1 MSYVVLARKW
11 RPKTFD
17 DLIGQDYITQTLKNA
32 ISTGKIAHAFIL
44 SGPRG
49 VGKTS
54 TARIVAKALNCING
68 PTPNPC
74 SNCSFCNEISEGKS
88 LDVMEIDA
96 ASHTGVNDVREII
109 ENIKYLP
116 TSGKNKI
123 YIIDEAHMLSQSAFN
138 ALLKTL
144 EEPPAHVLFI
154 LATTEVHKIPVTILS
169 RCQRYDFKKVAVDKI
184 KDQLAS
190 ITSKEDI
197 KIQDKTLYVIAQE
210 ADGSLR
216 DSLSLMDQL
225 IATFGSD
232 IKHEEALSVLGILD
246 RSLVK
251 SSLEGII
258 KKDPKFCI
266 NVLNQAVEKGIGP
279 KRFAEDLL
287 RTLRYALLIRTCGK
301 DSITDL
307 SEEDKTSLSEL
318 LRDVSIETLESL
330 FNLMLEGAENIQ
342 RSFYPQMAL
351 ELILIKLCTL
361 DDIVPVQE
369 IINKLNNLS
378 KSMGTTKPA
387 ARRVD
392 EPEQTYK
399 TAPSPPKQAPKMAEE
414 KAPAK
419 IEKPEPKTDQV
430 NTKPNSSK
438 STQDFIQFVKT
449 TKPVIGRRLE
459 QANEIIVENS
469 IVKIICEVQSAQAD
483 YLNRKD
489 SQTALGALIKEF
501 FSDDIKLHIEE
512 VNLNTP
518 ENSKTKV
525 EQKAERKEKIKNDP
539 VLKEAIDVFGG
550 RVVSI
555 KPNNKE

>member
-32 ISTGKIAHAFIL
+32 ITTGKIAHAFIL

-68 PTPNPC
+68 PTSDPC

-123 YIIDEAHMLSQSAFN
+123 YIIDEVHMLSQSAFN

-169 RCQRYDFKKVAVDKI
+169 RCQRYDFKKVSVDKI
-184 KDQLAS
+184 REQLAS
-190 ITSKEDI
+190 ITSKEEI
-197 KIQDKTLYVIAQE
+197 KIQDETLYIIAQE

-225 IATFGSD
+225 IATFGTD

-246 RSLVK
+246 RTLVK

-266 NVLNQAVEKGIGP
+266 NVLNQAIEKGISP

-301 DSITDL
+301 ESITDL

-318 LRDVSIETLESL
+318 LKDISVETVESL

-351 ELILIKLCTL
+351 ELILIKLSTL
-361 DDIVPVQE
+361 DDIVPVQD
-369 IINKLNNLS
+369 IIKKLDTLS
-378 KSMGTTKPA
+378 KSMGSAKQTA
-387 ARRVD
+387 VRVD
-392 EPEQTYK
+392 EPAQTYRS
-399 TAPSPPKQAPKMAEE
+399 APSPKQAPKLAEKIVATNIE
-414 KAPAK
+414 TKETAPVQAK
-419 IEKPEPKTDQV
+419 
-430 NTKPNSSK
+430 TKLSGSK

-459 QANEIIVENS
+459 QANEIVVEGS
-469 IVKIICEVQSAQAD
+469 TVKIICETGSAESN
-483 YLNRKD
+483 YLKRKE
-489 SQTALGALIKEF
+489 SETALDTLIKEF
-501 FSDDIKLHIEE
+501 FSDDTTLHIEE
-512 VNLNTP
+512 VSLKTP
-518 ENSKTKV
+518 ENNITKV
-525 EQKAERKEKIKNDP
+525 EQKAEKKEKIKNDP
-539 VLKEAIDVFGG
+539 VLKEAIDIFGG
-550 RVVSI
+550 RVISI
-555 KPNNKE
+555 KPNIKE

>member
-32 ISTGKIAHAFIL
+32 ITTGKIAHAFIL

-68 PTPNPC
+68 PTSDPC
-74 SNCSFCNEISEGKS
+74 SECSFCTEISKGKS

-123 YIIDEAHMLSQSAFN
+123 YIIDEVHMLSQSAFN

-144 EEPPAHVLFI
+144 EEPPPHVLFI

-169 RCQRYDFKKVAVDKI
+169 RCQRYDFKKVSVDKI
-184 KDQLAS
+184 KEQLAS
-190 ITSKEDI
+190 ITSKEEI
-197 KIQDKTLYVIAQE
+197 KIQDETLYIIAQE

-246 RSLVK
+246 RTLVK

-266 NVLNQAVEKGIGP
+266 DVLNQAVEKGISP

-301 DSITDL
+301 ESITDL

-318 LRDVSIETLESL
+318 LKGVSIETVESL

-351 ELILIKLCTL
+351 ELILIKLSTL
-361 DDIVPVQE
+361 ENVVPVQD
-369 IINKLNNLS
+369 IINKLDSLS
-378 KSMGTTKPA
+378 KSMGSSKQTSV
-387 ARRVD
+387 RVD
-392 EPEQTYK
+392 EPKQTYRS
-399 TAPSPPKQAPKMAEE
+399 APTPRQAPKLAERIVDSSTDRNE
-414 KAPAK
+414 AEPAQA
-419 IEKPEPKTDQV
+419 KT
-430 NTKPNSSK
+430 NLSGSK
-438 STQDFIQFVKT
+438 SREDFIQFVKT
-449 TKPVIGRRLE
+449 TKPIIGTRLE
-459 QANEIIVENS
+459 QVNEIIIEGS
-469 IVKIICEVQSAQAD
+469 IVKIICDTSSTQSD
-483 YLNRKD
+483 YLKRKE
-489 SQTALGALIKEF
+489 SQIALEILIKEF
-501 FSDDIKLHIEE
+501 FSDDTKLQIEE
-512 VNLNTP
+512 VSLKNTG
-518 ENSKTKV
+518 NRKTKV
-525 EQKAERKEKIKNDP
+525 EQKAEKKEKIKNDP
-539 VLKEAIDVFGG
+539 VLKEAIDILGG
-550 RVVSI
+550 RVISI

>member
-32 ISTGKIAHAFIL
+32 ITTGKIAHAFIL

-68 PTPNPC
+68 PTSDPC
-74 SNCSFCNEISEGKS
+74 SNCSFCKEISEGKS

-123 YIIDEAHMLSQSAFN
+123 YIIDEVHMLSQSAFN

-169 RCQRYDFKKVAVDKI
+169 RCQRYDFKKVSVDKI
-184 KDQLAS
+184 REQLAS
-190 ITSKEDI
+190 ITSKEEI
-197 KIQDKTLYVIAQE
+197 NIQDETLYIIAQE

-225 IATFGSD
+225 IATFGTD

-246 RSLVK
+246 RTLVK

-266 NVLNQAVEKGIGP
+266 NVLNRAIEKGISP

-301 DSITDL
+301 ESITDL

-318 LRDVSIETLESL
+318 LKGVSVETVESL

-351 ELILIKLCTL
+351 ELILIKLSTL
-361 DDIVPVQE
+361 DDIVPVQD
-369 IINKLNNLS
+369 IIKKLDTLS
-378 KSMGTTKPA
+378 KSMGSSKQTA
-387 ARRVD
+387 SRFD
-392 EPEQTYK
+392 EPAQTYRS
-399 TAPSPPKQAPKMAEE
+399 APSPKQAPKLAE
-414 KAPAK
+414 K
-419 IEKPEPKTDQV
+419 IAATNIETKE
-430 NTKPNSSK
+430 TKPAQAKTKFSVSK

-459 QANEIIVENS
+459 QANEIVVDGS
-469 IVKIICEVQSAQAD
+469 IVKIICETGSAESD
-483 YLNRKD
+483 YLKRKE
-489 SQTALGALIKEF
+489 SQTALETLIKEF
-501 FSDDIKLHIEE
+501 FSDDTTLHIEE
-512 VNLNTP
+512 VSLKTP
-518 ENSKTKV
+518 ENNKTKV

-539 VLKEAIDVFGG
+539 VLKEAIDIFGG
-550 RVVSI
+550 RVISI

>member
-32 ISTGKIAHAFIL
+32 ISTGKIAHAFIF

-54 TARIVAKALNCING
+54 TARIVAKAVNCING
-68 PTPNPC
+68 PTSEPC
-74 SNCSFCNEISEGKS
+74 SECSFCKEISEGKS

-96 ASHTGVNDVREII
+96 ASHTGVNDIREII
-109 ENIKYLP
+109 ENVKYLP
-116 TSGKNKI
+116 TSGNNKI

-144 EEPPAHVLFI
+144 EEPPPHVLFI

-169 RCQRYDFKKVAVDKI
+169 RCQRYDFKKVSVEKI
-184 KDQLAS
+184 KEQLTT
-190 ITSKEDI
+190 ITSKEKV
-197 KIQDKTLYVIAQE
+197 KIDDDTLYVIAQE

-225 IATFGSD
+225 IATFGSE
-232 IKHEEALSVLGILD
+232 IKHEDALSILGILD
-246 RSLVK
+246 RTLVK

-266 NVLNQAVEKGIGP
+266 NVLNQAVDKGISP

-301 DSITDL
+301 SSVSDL
-307 SEEDKTSLSEL
+307 SEEDKTSLDEL
-318 LRDVSIETLESL
+318 LKNISIETVESL

-351 ELILIKLCTL
+351 ELILIKLSTL
-361 DDIVPVQE
+361 ENIVPVQD
-369 IINKLNNLS
+369 IITKLDNLS
-378 KSMGTTKPA
+378 KGLGTKENSGRKTEESSK
-387 ARRVD
+387 V
-392 EPEQTYK
+392 YK
-399 TAPSPPKQAPKMAEE
+399 SAPSPNKAQKMAEG
-414 KAPAK
+414 
-419 IEKPEPKTDQV
+419 KPEPISEPKET
-430 NTKPNSSK
+430 TSSTIKNSSGE
-438 STQDFIQFVKT
+438 KT
-449 TKPVIGRRLE
+449 TEGFIEYVKSSKPVIARRLE
-459 QANEIIVENS
+459 QAKEIKLDENL
-469 IVKIICEVQSAQAD
+469 IIIICEAGSAQSDYLKRKESQSALD
-483 YLNRKD
+483 I
-489 SQTALGALIKEF
+489 LIKDF
-501 FSDDIKLHIEE
+501 FSNGHKLKIVETE
-512 VNLNTP
+512 T
-518 ENSKTKV
+518 ENGENNKNKV
-525 EQKAERKEKIKNDP
+525 ELKAEKKERLKNDP
-539 VLKEAIDVFGG
+539 VIKEAIEVFGG
-550 RVVSI
+550 RVISI

>member
-32 ISTGKIAHAFIL
+32 ITTGKIAHAFIL

-68 PTPNPC
+68 PTSDPC

-123 YIIDEAHMLSQSAFN
+123 YIIDEVHMLSQSAFN

-169 RCQRYDFKKVAVDKI
+169 RCQRYDFKKVSVDKI
-184 KDQLAS
+184 REQLAS
-190 ITSKEDI
+190 ITSKEEI
-197 KIQDKTLYVIAQE
+197 KIQDETLYIIAQE

-225 IATFGSD
+225 IATFGTD

-246 RSLVK
+246 RTLVK

-266 NVLNQAVEKGIGP
+266 NVLNQAIEKGISP

-301 DSITDL
+301 ESITDL

-318 LRDVSIETLESL
+318 LKDISVETLESL

-351 ELILIKLCTL
+351 ELILIKLSTL
-361 DDIVPVQE
+361 DDIVPVQD
-369 IINKLNNLS
+369 IIKKLDTLS
-378 KSMGTTKPA
+378 KSMGSAKQTA
-387 ARRVD
+387 VRVD
-392 EPEQTYK
+392 EPAQTYRS
-399 TAPSPPKQAPKMAEE
+399 APSPKQAPKLAEKIVATNIE
-414 KAPAK
+414 TKETAPVQAK
-419 IEKPEPKTDQV
+419 
-430 NTKPNSSK
+430 TKLSGSK

-459 QANEIIVENS
+459 QANEIVVDGS
-469 IVKIICEVQSAQAD
+469 IVKIICETGSAESD
-483 YLNRKD
+483 YLTRKE
-489 SQTALGALIKEF
+489 SQTALETLVREF
-501 FSDDIKLHIEE
+501 FSDHVELQIEE
-512 VNLNTP
+512 VSLKTP
-518 ENSKTKV
+518 ENNITKV
-525 EQKAERKEKIKNDP
+525 EQKAEKKEKIKNDP
-539 VLKEAIDVFGG
+539 VLKEAIDIFGG
-550 RVVSI
+550 RVISI
-555 KPNNKE
+555 KPNIKE

>member
-32 ISTGKIAHAFIL
+32 ITTGKIAHAFIL

-68 PTPNPC
+68 PTSDPC
-74 SNCSFCNEISEGKS
+74 SNCSFCKEISEGKS

-123 YIIDEAHMLSQSAFN
+123 YIIDEVHMLSQSAFN

-169 RCQRYDFKKVAVDKI
+169 RCQRYDFKKVSVDKI
-184 KDQLAS
+184 REQLAS
-190 ITSKEDI
+190 ITSKEEI
-197 KIQDKTLYVIAQE
+197 KIQDETLYIIAQE

-225 IATFGSD
+225 IATFGTE

-246 RSLVK
+246 RTLVK

-266 NVLNQAVEKGIGP
+266 NVLNQAIEKGISP

-301 DSITDL
+301 ESITDL

-318 LRDVSIETLESL
+318 LKDISVETVESL

-351 ELILIKLCTL
+351 ELILIKLSTL
-361 DDIVPVQE
+361 DDIVPVQD
-369 IINKLNNLS
+369 IIKKLDTLS
-378 KSMGTTKPA
+378 KSMGSSKQTA
-387 ARRVD
+387 SRFD
-392 EPEQTYK
+392 EPAQTYRS
-399 TAPSPPKQAPKMAEE
+399 APSPKQAPKLAEKIAATNIE
-414 KAPAK
+414 TKETAPVQAK
-419 IEKPEPKTDQV
+419 
-430 NTKPNSSK
+430 TKLSGSK

-459 QANEIIVENS
+459 QANEIVVEGS
-469 IVKIICEVQSAQAD
+469 TVKIICETGSAESN
-483 YLNRKD
+483 YLKRKE
-489 SQTALGALIKEF
+489 SETALDTLIKEF
-501 FSDDIKLHIEE
+501 FSDDTTLHIEE
-512 VNLNTP
+512 VSLKTP
-518 ENSKTKV
+518 ENNRTKV

-539 VLKEAIDVFGG
+539 VLKEAIDIFGG
-550 RVVSI
+550 RVISI

>member
-32 ISTGKIAHAFIL
+32 ITTGKIAHAFIL

-68 PTPNPC
+68 PTSDPC
-74 SNCSFCNEISEGKS
+74 SNCSFCKEISEGKS

-123 YIIDEAHMLSQSAFN
+123 YIIDEVHMLSQSAFN

-169 RCQRYDFKKVAVDKI
+169 RCQRYDFKKVSVDKI
-184 KDQLAS
+184 REQLAS
-190 ITSKEDI
+190 ITSKEEI
-197 KIQDKTLYVIAQE
+197 KIQDETLYIIAQE

-225 IATFGSD
+225 IATFGTD

-246 RSLVK
+246 RTLVK

-266 NVLNQAVEKGIGP
+266 NVLNQAIEKGISP

-301 DSITDL
+301 ESITDL

-318 LRDVSIETLESL
+318 LKDISVETVESL

-351 ELILIKLCTL
+351 ELILIKLSTL
-361 DDIVPVQE
+361 DDIVPVQD
-369 IINKLNNLS
+369 IIKKLDTLS
-378 KSMGTTKPA
+378 KSMGSSKQTA
-387 ARRVD
+387 SRFD
-392 EPEQTYK
+392 EPAQTYRS
-399 TAPSPPKQAPKMAEE
+399 APSPKQAPKLAEKIAATNIE
-414 KAPAK
+414 TKETAPVQAK
-419 IEKPEPKTDQV
+419 
-430 NTKPNSSK
+430 TKLSGSK

-449 TKPVIGRRLE
+449 IKPVIGRRLE
-459 QANEIIVENS
+459 QANEIVVEGS
-469 IVKIICEVQSAQAD
+469 TVKIICETGSAESD
-483 YLNRKD
+483 YLKRKE
-489 SQTALGALIKEF
+489 SETALDTLIKEF
-501 FSDDIKLHIEE
+501 FSDDTTLHIEE
-512 VNLNTP
+512 VSLKTP
-518 ENSKTKV
+518 ENNRTKV

-539 VLKEAIDVFGG
+539 VLKEAIDIFGG
-550 RVVSI
+550 RVISI

>member
-32 ISTGKIAHAFIL
+32 ISTGKIAHAFIF

-54 TARIVAKALNCING
+54 TARIVAKAVNCVHG
-68 PTPNPC
+68 PTSEPC
-74 SNCSFCNEISEGKS
+74 SECSFCNEISEGKS

-96 ASHTGVNDVREII
+96 ASHTGVNDIREII

-144 EEPPAHVLFI
+144 EEPPPHVLFI

-169 RCQRYDFKKVAVDKI
+169 RCQRYDFKKVSVEKI
-184 KDQLAS
+184 KEQLAN
-190 ITSKEDI
+190 ITSKEKITI
-197 KIQDKTLYVIAQE
+197 KDETLYVIAQE

-232 IKHEEALSVLGILD
+232 IRHEDALTVLGILD

-251 SSLEGII
+251 SSLKGII
-258 KKDPKFCI
+258 GKDPKFCI
-266 NVLNQAVEKGIGP
+266 EVLNQAVDKGISP

-301 DSITDL
+301 DSVTDL
-307 SEEDKTSLSEL
+307 SEEDKSSLSEL
-318 LRDVSIETLESL
+318 LKDVSIETVESL

-351 ELILIKLCTL
+351 ELILVKLSTL
-361 DDIVPVQE
+361 ETIIPIEE
-369 IINKLNNLS
+369 IIKRIENLS
-378 KSMGTTKPA
+378 TGEGAARKPA
-387 ARRVD
+387 
-392 EPEQTYK
+392 EQHRESSGTYK
-399 TAPSPPKQAPKMAEE
+399 SAPIPKQAPKMAES
-414 KAPAK
+414 KAADNNK
-419 IEKPEPKTDQV
+419 DNETV
-430 NTKPNSSK
+430 TARTKSLGNN
-438 STQDFIQFVKT
+438 STQGFIQFVKS

-459 QANEIIVENS
+459 QARDIILEDKLLKIVCNS
-469 IVKIICEVQSAQAD
+469 QSAESD
-483 YLNRKD
+483 YLKRKD
-489 SQTALGALIKEF
+489 SQSALDILIREF
-501 FSDDIKLHIEE
+501 FSDDHKLKILE
-512 VNLNTP
+512 VDAIASGDN
-518 ENSKTKV
+518 KTKV
-525 EQKAERKEKIKNDP
+525 EKKAEKKEKIKNDP
-539 VLKEAIDVFGG
+539 VLQEALDVFGG
-550 RVVSI
+550 RVINI
-555 KPNNKE
+555 KPNEKE

>member
-32 ISTGKIAHAFIL
+32 ISTGKIAHAFIF

-54 TARIVAKALNCING
+54 TARIVAKAVNCING
-68 PTPNPC
+68 PTSEPC
-74 SNCSFCNEISEGKS
+74 SECSFCNEISEGKS

-96 ASHTGVNDVREII
+96 ASHTGVNDIREII

-144 EEPPAHVLFI
+144 EEPPPHVLFI

-169 RCQRYDFKKVAVDKI
+169 RCQRYDFKKVSVEKI
-184 KDQLAS
+184 KEQLS
-190 ITSKEDI
+190 TITSKEKI
-197 KIQDKTLYVIAQE
+197 KIEDETLYVIAQE

-225 IATFGSD
+225 IATFGSE
-232 IKHEEALSVLGILD
+232 IKHEEALSILGILD
-246 RSLVK
+246 RTLVN

-266 NVLNQAVEKGIGP
+266 DVLNQAVDKGISP

-301 DSITDL
+301 NSVSDL
-307 SEEDKTSLSEL
+307 SEEDKASLEDL
-318 LRDVSIETLESL
+318 LKDKSVETVESL
-330 FNLMLEGAENIQ
+330 FNLMLEGAESIQ

-351 ELILIKLCTL
+351 ELILIKLSTL
-361 DDIVPVQE
+361 ENIVPVQK
-369 IINKLNNLS
+369 IITKLERLS
-378 KSMGTTKPA
+378 RDLGTEDSSSSHAGESSKVYKS
-387 ARRVD
+387 
-392 EPEQTYK
+392 
-399 TAPSPPKQAPKMAEE
+399 APSPKQAPKMAESNTQSASVTKE
-414 KAPAK
+414 TNSPE
-419 IEKPEPKTDQV
+419 IETPSYE
-430 NTKPNSSK
+430 
-438 STQDFIQFVKT
+438 KT
-449 TKPVIGRRLE
+449 TEGFIEYVKSSKPVIARRLA
-459 QANEIIVENS
+459 QAKEIKLDDNRIKIVCEAGSAQSDYLKRKESQSALDILIKDFFSNGYKLQIVE
-469 IVKIICEVQSAQAD
+469 
-483 YLNRKD
+483 
-489 SQTALGALIKEF
+489 
-501 FSDDIKLHIEE
+501 IENK
-512 VNLNTP
+512 VGKNNK
-518 ENSKTKV
+518 NKV
-525 EQKAERKEKIKNDP
+525 ELKAEKKERLKNDP
-539 VLKEAIDVFGG
+539 VIKEAIEVFGG
-550 RVVSI
+550 RVISI